1 MSKRQTSQSKKWAED
16 LNRPFSKKDIQLAK
30 NKNKTKQT
38 KKKKNEKML
47 NIANREMQM
56 KTTMR

>member
-38 KKKKNEKML
+38 KKKKMKRCLTLLIEKC
-47 NIANREMQM
+47 
-56 KTTMR
+56 K